1 MANLQK
7 WEQRFSV
14 EDLKRIVENKGYNGF
29 CLAKNGH
36 CYFKKVVYKLASEHT
51 TPNKGVNG
59 IWIFEWSDPSSLAA
73 VLNPT
78 QTDGDW

>member
-1 MANLQK
+1 MANIQK

-36 CYFKKVVYKLASEHT
+36 CYFKKVDYKLASEHT
-51 TPNKGVNG
+51 KPNKGAHG
-59 IWIFEWSDPSSLAA
+59 IWIF
-73 VLNPT
+73 
-78 QTDGDW
+78 